1 MCLEGRWRVS
11 GATGDRELGVSG
23 NSTLSLGRGGA
34 SLEHSGPVGLGNHCR
49 GLSAHGE
56 HQVKS
61 HDVRHLGGQQRDF
74 DPEKA

>member
-1 MCLEGRWRVS
+1 MEGEWGHRRQGARSVWEQHSES
-11 GATGDRELGVSG
+11 GEGWGLLGAQWPCG
-23 NSTLSLGRGGA
+23 
-34 SLEHSGPVGLGNHCR
+34 GLGNHCR